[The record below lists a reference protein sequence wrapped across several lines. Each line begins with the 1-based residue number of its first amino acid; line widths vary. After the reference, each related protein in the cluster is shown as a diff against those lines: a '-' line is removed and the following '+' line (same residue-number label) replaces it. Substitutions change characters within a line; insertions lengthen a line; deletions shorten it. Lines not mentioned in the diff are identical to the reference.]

1 MRVVGVDE
9 AGRGPVIG
17 SMFVAGVVY
26 TAALE
31 RLGIKD
37 SKKLSAKRREAL
49 AREIERLTEVYV
61 MEVPPSKIDELR
73 RHMTMNDIAV
83 LYFSAVLRR
92 LRPDVAFVDA
102 ADVNPKRFA
111 ERLREQLEPE
121 PEPGAGAGAG
131 AGARVTIIAE
141 HGADEKYVVVGAAS
155 IIAKVRR
162 DASMR
167 ELERKL
173 GVRIGS
179 GYPADP
185 LTREFLK
192 KVVLRE
198 FLERKKLPPYVRS
211 SWKTVK
217 KLLGGEGGTSSGG
230 GEGIYKT

>member
-37 SKKLSAKRREAL
+37 SKKLSAKRRETL
-49 AREIERLTEVYV
+49 AREIEKLTEVYV
-61 MEVPPSKIDELR
+61 VEVSPTEIDELR
-73 RHMTMNDIAV
+73 RRMTMNDIAV
-83 LYFSAVLRR
+83 LYFSAVLRH

-111 ERLREQLEPE
+111 ERLRERLNP
-121 PEPGAGAGAG
+121 
-131 AGARVTIIAE
+131 RVTIIAE

-162 DASMR
+162 DASIR
-167 ELERKL
+167 ELEKKI
-173 GVRIGS
+173 GERIGS

-192 KVVLRE
+192 KVVLKE
-198 FLERKKLPPYVRS
+198 FLEKKKLPSYVRA
-211 SWKTVK
+211 SWRTVK
-217 KLLGGEGGTSSGG
+217 ELLRSEGDTNGGTGEGY
-230 GEGIYKT
+230 I